1 MMNTKKKRSLR
12 RIFASILC
20 IGVLFTGA
28 VPCSASAPLGYD
40 EYGDPIV
47 TATPVPD
54 NSGQSSQTIA
64 VAPAHSSYYSQAAD
78 TDSIEGWPTGPN
90 IEAQAAVLM
99 DVNTEAVLY
108 SKNADTQMYP
118 ASITKIL
125 TTLLACENLGSKDDI
140 TVSESASASVS
151 AGDSSIY
158 AAPGEKFTRD
168 QALMAVM
175 LQSANEMSVAVAEK
189 VSGSVKKFVELM
201 NTRAAQ
207 LGCKNTHFN
216 NPNGLPDPTHVTTA
230 SDMAKIAKAAWQNP
244 LCRKFFTTDLYEI
257 PPTNIFTETRYLLNH
272 HKMMAGRDYAYDGV
286 LGGKTGYTDAAGAT
300 LITYAKRG
308 NMTLVAVV
316 LNSVNGAW
324 ADTKSLLD
332 YGFDNFEV
340 QKVKVSK
347 NPVPKKNLSSEQYL
361 LNNCGNTYPFYYTKN
376 VYVTVPTG
384 TDLSTLTKKQA
395 ILSNAV
401 GPLRLKSKYYFNGQM
416 VGWGMQ
422 YERSILTNLLTIPT
436 L

>member
-1 MMNTKKKRSLR
+1 MKNMKKRSLR
-12 RIFASILC
+12 RIFAGILG
-20 IGVLFTGA
+20 IGILLTGA
-28 VPCSASAPLGYD
+28 APCAAAAYGYD

-54 NSGQSSQTIA
+54 GQAAA
-64 VAPAHSSYYSQAAD
+64 VTPAHSSYYSQAAD
-78 TDSIEGWPTGPN
+78 TDSIDGWPKGPG

-108 SKNADTQMYP
+108 SKNADTQLYP

-125 TTLLACENLGSKDDI
+125 TTLLACENLNTKTNI
-140 TVSESASASVS
+140 TVSENASTSVT

-158 AAPGEKFTRD
+158 AAPGEEFTRD

-175 LQSANEMSVAVAEK
+175 LQSANEMSVAVAEE
-189 VSGSVKKFVELM
+189 VSGSVKKFAELM
-201 NTRAAQ
+201 NWRAK
-207 LGCKNTHFN
+207 LFGCKNTHFN
-216 NPNGLPDPTHVTTA
+216 NPNGLPDENHYTTA
-230 SDMAKIAKAAWQNP
+230 SDMAKIAKSAWLNP
-244 LCRKFFTTDLYEI
+244 LFRRYCTKRYYEI
-257 PPTNIFTETRYLLNH
+257 PPTNKFAEARQLLNH

-316 LNSVNGAW
+316 MNSVNGAW

-332 YGFDNFEV
+332 YGFDNFECK
-340 QKVKVSK
+340 KVKISK
-347 NPVPKKNLSSEQYL
+347 NPVPKKNLPSEQYL

-376 VYVTVPTG
+376 VYVTIPTG
-384 TDLSTLTKKQA
+384 TDLSVLTKKQA

-422 YERSILTNLLTIPT
+422 YERSIMTSLLTTPT

>member
-12 RIFASILC
+12 RIFAGILC
-20 IGVLFTGA
+20 VGVLFTGA

-151 AGDSSIY
+151 AGDSSI
-158 AAPGEKFTRD
+158 
-168 QALMAVM
+168 
-175 LQSANEMSVAVAEK
+175 
-189 VSGSVKKFVELM
+189 
-201 NTRAAQ
+201 
-207 LGCKNTHFN
+207 
-216 NPNGLPDPTHVTTA
+216 
-230 SDMAKIAKAAWQNP
+230 
-244 LCRKFFTTDLYEI
+244 
-257 PPTNIFTETRYLLNH
+257 
-272 HKMMAGRDYAYDGV
+272 
-286 LGGKTGYTDAAGAT
+286 
-300 LITYAKRG
+300 
-308 NMTLVAVV
+308 
-316 LNSVNGAW
+316 
-324 ADTKSLLD
+324 
-332 YGFDNFEV
+332 
-340 QKVKVSK
+340 
-347 NPVPKKNLSSEQYL
+347 
-361 LNNCGNTYPFYYTKN
+361 
-376 VYVTVPTG
+376 
-384 TDLSTLTKKQA
+384 
-395 ILSNAV
+395 
-401 GPLRLKSKYYFNGQM
+401 
-416 VGWGMQ
+416 
-422 YERSILTNLLTIPT
+422 
-436 L
+436 